1 MARTSDLSRV
11 SDLSIQAAA
20 GSPRKGLSG
29 RRAAKTFSWMPRRT
43 IIDDRLD
50 GHIRRIGA
58 GRKVQA
64 VLCVE
69 PLGDDGYAISIPA

>member
-1 MARTSDLSRV
+1 
-11 SDLSIQAAA
+11 
-20 GSPRKGLSG
+20 
-29 RRAAKTFSWMPRRT
+29 MPRRT